1 MHAGLNPLENRL
13 PEVTALLD
21 GIEDPAVLLG
31 LDYRIVAANR
41 AYRDHY
47 GDGRPLQ
54 QRHCYEVSH
63 RYALPCDQVGEN
75 CPVKNCL
82 ASGQPQR
89 VLHLHHTDQGEEHVD
104 VGVTPIRDEQ
114 GTIVYFLEKMR
125 PAAGASSRPA
135 AQGLVGR
142 SAIFNRMLALV
153 QRVAHSDVTVL
164 LLGESGTGKELVA
177 TAIHSGSARA
187 KRAFVPVDCSGLTET
202 LFESEL
208 FGHEKG
214 AFTGAHSRK
223 LGLVGSAHGGTLFL
237 DEVGDIPLSQQVKL
251 LRLLETGTYR
261 RVGGVETHIADF
273 RLILA
278 THRNLRELVE
288 RGEFRADLYY
298 RISAFPIALPPLR
311 ERRDDL
317 PLLVDSLLQR
327 IAPQRKLSLHPEA
340 MACLLRYEFP
350 GNVRELRNRLERA
363 ALLADGDWI
372 LPEHLSDDCMRPPAS
387 NGSAREWPDELLSL
401 GELERRYLTRIT
413 ATHTGDRRALADKLG
428 ISERTLYRK
437 LRQLKIE

>member
-1 MHAGLNPLENRL
+1 MNTSTNPFETRL
-13 PEVTALLD
+13 PEVTTLLD

-31 LDYRIVAANR
+31 LDYRIIAANR

-54 QRHCYEVSH
+54 QRHCYEISH
-63 RYALPCDQVGEN
+63 HYALPCDQVGEN
-75 CPVKNCL
+75 CPLKNCL

-89 VLHLHHTDQGEEHVD
+89 VLHLHHTHEGEEHVD
-104 VGVTPIRDEQ
+104 VALTPIRDEH
-114 GTIVYFLEKMR
+114 GTILYFLEKMR

-142 SAIFNRMLALV
+142 SAAFNRMLELV
-153 QRVAHSDVTVL
+153 QRVAHSDVPVL

-177 TAIHSGSARA
+177 NAIHNGSARA
-187 KRAFVPVDCSGLTET
+187 KRPFVPVDCSGLTET

-223 LGLVGSAHGGTLFL
+223 LGLVESAQGGTLFL

-261 RVGGVETHIADF
+261 RVGSAETQIADF

-278 THRNLRELVE
+278 THRDLKGLVD
-288 RGEFRADLYY
+288 RGEFRPDLFY
-298 RISAFPIALPPLR
+298 RISAFPIPLPPLR
-311 ERRDDL
+311 ERREDL
-317 PLLVDSLLQR
+317 PLLIESLLQR
-327 IAPQRKLSLHPEA
+327 IAPQRELSLQPEA
-340 MACLLRYEFP
+340 LACLQRHDFP
-350 GNVRELRNRLERA
+350 GNIRELRNRLERA
-363 ALLADGDWI
+363 ALLADGDRI
-372 LPEHLSDDCMRPPAS
+372 LPEHLSDDCARP
-387 NGSAREWPDELLSL
+387 SAAGDDMPGELLPL
-401 GELERRYLTRIT
+401 EEMERRYLTRVV
-413 ATHTGDRRALADKLG
+413 ATYNGDRRALAEKLG

-437 LRQLKIE
+437 LQQLRIE